1 MFRTEVLLLIDFE
14 KIFQIEFPFEMDGD
28 IGQIRVLGGYQAWG
42 IQWWCPFC
50 QILPSWYNI
59 GHPNQ
64 DWEMHDKIYWFSAY
78 GGFQVWGIQWH
89 VLLKYKTL
97 LLRYW
102 HTYQEKKI
110 NDKIDWFWVSM
121 CFQGRG
127 IQWWCLFCH
136 KRIMIRYWIFLP
148 ILWNMIKGPKFEYP
162 GVYRCKEFNEKRGI
176 LIKWLF
182 LGEMLGNTVK
192 FSLLWG
198 FHWRGYQNL
207 IPFLAL
213 MDRFNKKIPITGVG
227 ILIKWLFFG
236 KMVGNTVK
244 F

>member
-1 MFRTEVLLLIDFE
+1 MVNSYFHLDMSVSQALSKGQEKIFKKFHPKKVFFWILVKKSLIFGPSWGLIGHNFFWCALSGNFFRLIDRFSSGLSKDTKITRGFRLIFE
-14 KIFQIEFPFEMDGD
+14 IRVPNGGIVIDRFWKIFQIEFPFEMDGD

-136 KRIMIRYWIFLP
+136 KRIMIR
-148 ILWNMIKGPKFEYP
+148 FE
-162 GVYRCKEFNEKRGI
+162 
-176 LIKWLF
+176 
-182 LGEMLGNTVK
+182 
-192 FSLLWG
+192 FS
-198 FHWRGYQNL
+198 YQYCE
-207 IPFLAL
+207 I
-213 MDRFNKKIPITGVG
+213 
-227 ILIKWLFFG
+227 W
-236 KMVGNTVK
+236 
-244 F
+244 